1 MVRGWA
7 NSPDGRHHGA
17 HYAEAAQALGARQ
30 DSFLDFSANI
40 NPLGAPEAA
49 LAAGADALYGEA
61 GRYPDLHYTELRV
74 ALAGYLGVSPDKVL
88 PTNGGAEALFLAGGG

>member
-7 NSPDGRHHGA
+7 TSPDGRHHGA
-17 HYAEAAQALGARQ
+17 HYAEAAHALGTRP
-30 DSFLDFSANI
+30 DDFLDFSANI

-61 GRYPDLHYTELRV
+61 
-74 ALAGYLGVSPDKVL
+74 
-88 PTNGGAEALFLAGGG
+88 